1 MPITNDDLLLLE
13 VQYEEARAAALKVH
27 SDHDTAYRAKWDAHN
42 AAIQAMNVECGDLAR
57 AAQQAETAA
66 NLALTQARIA
76 FAAQEAP
83 EPEEDEGVEA
93 GE

>member
-27 SDHDTAYRAKWDAHN
+27 SDHDAAYRAKWDAHN
-42 AAIQAMNVECGDLAR
+42 AAIQAMNVEYGDLAR

-76 FAAQEAP
+76 FAAQTPE

>member
-13 VQYEEARAAALKVH
+13 VEYEEAKAAAAQVH
-27 SDHDTAYRAKWDAHN
+27 SDHNTAYRAAWDAHN
-42 AAIQAMNVECGDLAR
+42 AAVQALNVQYETDAR
-57 AAQQAETAA
+57 TAQQAETAA
-66 NLALTQARIA
+66 NTALLQARIA
-76 FAAQEAP
+76 FAAQQAP